1 MVFVISMNN
10 PIFGL
15 FQMIIGP
22 FLTSGDLESNILE
35 VFSSWHL
42 GMEEDPSWEKSVIN
56 QVPNLFSMA
65 SVDASGRSGGRN
77 LYRSILL
84 NHSRPISAT

>member
-10 PIFGL
+10 PIFCL

-77 LYRSILL
+77 LYRLI
-84 NHSRPISAT
+84 